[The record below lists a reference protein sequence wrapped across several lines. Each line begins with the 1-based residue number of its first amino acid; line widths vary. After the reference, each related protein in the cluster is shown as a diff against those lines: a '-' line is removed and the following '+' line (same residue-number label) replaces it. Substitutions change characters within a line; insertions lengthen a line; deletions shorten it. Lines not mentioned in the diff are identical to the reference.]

1 MTQNLR
7 DASGPSVIRKG
18 LSGCKEAILTT
29 GLMAW
34 WIQIK
39 AVKNDLRL
47 LQSTVSK
54 IITAYIQQSWLE
66 TDLRY
71 CHLAVD
77 NYISGS
83 AISVYKKMYEWVILV
98 TKYYNLQDKAVE
110 TFSLKTEGA
119 IKNIA
124 HN

>member
-1 MTQNLR
+1 
-7 DASGPSVIRKG
+7 
-18 LSGCKEAILTT
+18 
-29 GLMAW
+29 MAW

-71 CHLAVD
+71 CHLSVD

>member
-1 MTQNLR
+1 
-7 DASGPSVIRKG
+7 
-18 LSGCKEAILTT
+18 
-29 GLMAW
+29 MAW

-71 CHLAVD
+71 FHLAVD

-83 AISVYKKMYEWVILV
+83 AISVYKKMYERVILV